1 MNVRRALL
9 WGLLLAVLA
18 GVVAVALSTLGRR
31 GEPLPDYGSLPP
43 FELLDSA
50 GRPAGLDDL
59 AGRPW
64 IADFIFTRCV
74 AVCPMMSLR
83 MAELDRELPAEVA
96 LVSITV
102 DPEHDTPE
110 VLARYAERLEASER
124 WSFLTGEPAAIYELS
139 LDGFHLAVD
148 PDPPPEMASDEM
160 PILHSARF
168 ALVDAHGRIRGYYD
182 SMDRA
187 EMERLARDAAR
198 LAG

>member
-1 MNVRRALL
+1 MRRALL

-18 GVVAVALSTLGRR
+18 GVVAAALTTTLGRR

-50 GRPAGLDDL
+50 GRPFGRDSL

-64 IADFIFTRCV
+64 IADFMFTRCV
-74 AVCPMMSLR
+74 AVCPMMSMR

-110 VLARYAERLEASER
+110 VLARYAERFEASQR
-124 WSFLTGEPAAIYELS
+124 WSFLTGDPEAIYELS

-160 PILHSARF
+160 PILHSTRF
-168 ALVDAHGRIRGYYD
+168 ALVDARGRIRGYYD

-198 LAG
+198 LAD

>member
-1 MNVRRALL
+1 MRRALL

-18 GVVAVALSTLGRR
+18 GVVAAALTTLGRR

-43 FELLDSA
+43 FELLDTA
-50 GRPAGLDDL
+50 GRPMGLDRL
-59 AGRPW
+59 TGRPW

-74 AVCPMMSLR
+74 AVCPMMSMR
-83 MAELDRELPAEVA
+83 MAELDRELPPEVA

-110 VLARYAERLEASER
+110 VLARYAERFDASER
-124 WSFLTGEPAAIYELS
+124 WSFLTGDREAIYELS

-148 PDPPPEMASDEM
+148 PDPPPEMASEEM
-160 PILHSARF
+160 PILHSSRF
-168 ALVDAHGRIRGYYD
+168 ALVDSDGRIRGYYD

-198 LAG
+198 LVD